1 MGEWCDG
8 ERHGKGT
15 FFYANG
21 SRYEGEWVMG
31 AKEGHGLFTFEDGS
45 IYEGP
50 FINDR
55 MADGKLQQQ
64 PDLMANLDLAPLLVF
79 EAEPEMP

>member
-1 MGEWCDG
+1 
-8 ERHGKGT
+8 
-15 FFYANG
+15 
-21 SRYEGEWVMG
+21 
-31 AKEGHGLFTFEDGS
+31 
-45 IYEGP
+45 
-50 FINDR
+50 